1 MTTGCI
7 SLHQRQV
14 VATPAGNPAG
24 QFGGGEASLFQV
36 TADTAAVLAHG
47 IDHDDGLGLVLV
59 QLDHPLGELL
69 VGDVQR
75 VDDMAGGE
83 VFVRTHID
91 NHALLAIDQR
101 GQLTAAEAFAATLQL
116 GKDQQGQRDRESSG
130 QQIVVGG
137 EFKQMSKHQKI
148 PER

>member
-1 MTTGCI
+1 MTTSTI
-7 SLHQRQV
+7 SLHQRQIF
-14 VATPAGNPAG
+14 AAPAGDPAAQLG
-24 QFGGGEASLFQV
+24 SGVSGLVQLAANGGGVAAEGG
-36 TADTAAVLAHG
+36 ADG
-47 IDHDDGLGLVLV
+47 KGLGPVLV
-59 QLDHPLGELL
+59 Q
-69 VGDVQR
+69 V
-75 VDDMAGGE
+75 
-83 VFVRTHID
+83 D

-101 GQLTAAEAFAATLQL
+101 GQLAAAEAFAATLQL

>member
-1 MTTGCI
+1 MTTSTI
-7 SLHQRQV
+7 SLHQRQIF
-14 VATPAGNPAG
+14 AAPAGDPAAQLG
-24 QFGGGEASLFQV
+24 SGVAGLLQL
-36 TADTAAVLAHG
+36 AANGAGVLTEG
-47 IDHDDGLGLVLV
+47 VDDDDGLGLVLV
-59 QLDHPLGELL
+59 QFDHTLGDLL
-69 VGDVQR
+69 VRDVQR

-83 VFVRTHID
+83 VFVRTHVD

-101 GQLTAAEAFAATLQL
+101 GQLAAAEAFAATLQL